1 MVPLSVHEGSNF
13 SLSSPTLVIFCF
25 CNNDHP
31 NVCEVVS
38 QHGFDLHSSNE
49 RCWLIF
55 SYTCCPLLHLLWGN
69 VSSGPLPV
77 FCFIFLLDFL
87 IFFFS
92 SFILVSSIFFPIR
105 LSISF
110 CQVIRVLC
118 IFWLLPL
125 VKYMIPNYFLPYHRF
140 LFTLLIISF
149 DMQKFPKSS
158 LCLFLLFLP
167 VLLGFYPKSL
177 LDPVS

>member
-1 MVPLSVHEGSNF
+1 MLINLFIHLLPIVTSSLRKCLFRSFACFLFYFPLRFSNF
-13 SLSSPTLVIFCF
+13 FFQALFWYHLFFC
-25 CNNDHP
+25 DT
-31 NVCEVVS
+31 S
-38 QHGFDLHSSNE
+38 A
-49 RCWLIF
+49 
-55 SYTCCPLLHLLWGN
+55 
-69 VSSGPLPV
+69 
-77 FCFIFLLDFL
+77 
-87 IFFFS
+87 
-92 SFILVSSIFFPIR
+92 FFPIR

-125 VKYMIPNYFLPYHRF
+125 VKCMIPNYFLPYHRF